1 MYKVKGKTQTYV
13 DEFEQEFETLEEA
26 EKFIRKMAINYG
38 VEAQIIEVS
47 ECCKYVYP
55 FNRDRYRVLQLLDEH
70 GIQYK
75 LDKSLNITIEF

>member
-1 MYKVKGKTQTYV
+1 MYKVEGKTLSFTDV
-13 DEFEQEFETLEEA
+13 FEQEFETLEEA
-26 EKFIRKMAINYG
+26 EEFIRKMAINYG

-55 FNRDRYRVLQLLDEH
+55 FNRERYRVLQLLDEH

>member
-1 MYKVKGKTQTYV
+1 MYKVEGKTLSFTDV
-13 DEFEQEFETLEEA
+13 FEQEFETLEEA

-55 FNRDRYRVLQLLDEH
+55 FNRERYRVLQLLDEH